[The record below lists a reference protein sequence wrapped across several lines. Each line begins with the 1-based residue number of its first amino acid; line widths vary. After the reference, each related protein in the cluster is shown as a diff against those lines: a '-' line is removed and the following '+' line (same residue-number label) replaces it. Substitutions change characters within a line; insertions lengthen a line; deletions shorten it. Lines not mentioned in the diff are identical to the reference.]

1 MKVIVYLTTNLINKK
16 IYIGVHECKEHE
28 TSFYIGNGVYN
39 TQPSTYMHPKT
50 KFQAA
55 VKKYG
60 PKNFKRVTI
69 KEFDN
74 DDDAYFL
81 ESELVDKEFLKR
93 PDVYNMVLG
102 GKGGDIAE
110 NAKTCYQ
117 YDLNGNFIKE
127 YSSQAK
133 AADSVGRVL
142 STIRYAIINKVKAAN
157 FFWSYEK
164 FEKLDLSDFKTSDN
178 RICVY
183 QYSSDGQYDCCYES
197 VSDAGRVNNMPSTNI
212 SRACKMGYLS
222 NNKYFSYEFHPFYIK
237 PKNLTIRGSHVYQ
250 YSLEGQFI
258 KEYSSC
264 NQAEK
269 ELNVKRGL
277 STAIKL
283 GRIFAGFQWSLEK
296 LDSMSPIQNP
306 PKKARKVGQYN
317 LEGELIKIF
326 NTVTECTKEFS
337 GCRHVLQGRNKTSG
351 GYIFKYIDD

>member
-81 ESELVDKEFLKR
+81 ESELVDREFLKR
-93 PDVYNMVLG
+93 TDVYNMVLG
-102 GKGGDIAE
+102 GKGGDIFD
-110 NAKTCYQ
+110 NAKPCYQ
-117 YDLNGNFIKE
+117 YNLQGEFLCE

-133 AADSVGRVL
+133 AADAVGRVT
-142 STIRYAIINKVKAAN
+142 STIRYAIINKIRAAN
-157 FFWSYEK
+157 FFWSYDK
-164 FEKLDLSDFKTSDN
+164 VNKLNLSEFKTTDN
-178 RICVY
+178 KICVY
-183 QYSSDGQYDCCYES
+183 QYSKDGTYDCCYES
-197 VSDAGRVNNMPSTNI
+197 VSDASRVNNIPSTNI
-212 SRACKMGYLS
+212 SRACKMGYLTC
-222 NNKYFSYEFHPFYIK
+222 NKYFSYNFSSVYIK
-237 PKNLTIRGSHVYQ
+237 PKKETIRGHHVFQ
-250 YSLEGQFI
+250 YSLNGEFI
-258 KEYSSC
+258 KEYDSC

-269 ELNVKRGL
+269 ELNVKKGL
-277 STAIKL
+277 STAIKM
-283 GRIFAGFQWSLEK
+283 GRTFAGFQWSLEK
-296 LDSMSPIQNP
+296 LDSMVPVKNTH
-306 PKKARKVGQYN
+306 KEARKVGQYD
-317 LEGELIKIF
+317 LDGKLIKIF

-351 GYIFKYIDD
+351 GYVFKYIED

>member
-16 IYIGVHECKEHE
+16 IYIGVHECKECE

-39 TQPSTYMHPKT
+39 TKPSTYMHPKT

-74 DDDAYFL
+74 IEDAYFL
-81 ESELVDKEFLKR
+81 ESELVNKEFLKR

-102 GKGGDIAE
+102 GKGGDIVD
-110 NAKTCYQ
+110 NAKPCYQ
-117 YDLNGNFIKE
+117 YDLKGNYICE
-127 YSSQAK
+127 HLSQAK
-133 AADSVGRVL
+133 AADSVERVT

-164 FEKLDLSDFKTSDN
+164 LDKLDLSDFKTFDN

-183 QYSSDGQYDCCYES
+183 QYSQDGQYDCCYES
-197 VSDAGRVNNMPSTNI
+197 LSDAGRVNNIPTTNI
-212 SRACKMGYLS
+212 SRACKMGYLT
-222 NNKYFSYEFHPFYIK
+222 NNKYFSYNFSPFYIK
-237 PKNLTIRGSHVYQ
+237 PKNQTIRGSHVYQ
-250 YSLEGQFI
+250 YSLDGEFI
-258 KEYSSC
+258 KEYNSC

-296 LDSMSPIQNP
+296 LDSMLPIKNKQG
-306 PKKARKVGQYN
+306 KARKVGQYD
-317 LEGELIKIF
+317 LEGNLIKIF
-326 NTVTECTKEFS
+326 NTVTECTKQFS

-351 GYIFKYIDD
+351 GYIFKYIED

>member
-1 MKVIVYLTTNLINKK
+1 MKVIVYLTTNLVNKK

-110 NAKTCYQ
+110 NARTCYQ

-164 FEKLDLSDFKTSDN
+164 FEKLDLSDFKTSNN

-183 QYSSDGQYDCCYES
+183 QYSSNGQYDCCYES
-197 VSDAGRVNNMPSTNI
+197 IADAGRVNNMPSTNI

-237 PKNLTIRGSHVYQ
+237 PKKLTIRGSHVYQ

-337 GCRHVLQGRNKTSG
+337 GCRNVLHGRNKTSG